1 MMIVIPDG
9 CRPCVLLIAAT
20 LAGCG
25 AQPLGASAPTVFRPN
40 TTTHMADASPDL
52 RVGNWRGTLTQ
63 SGWGTYSLII
73 HVRSSSG
80 SQIAGVT
87 HIQLGSEWA
96 VMSFTGTAVRGTVS
110 YQETQILKQHGG
122 NWCIKSATLHYR
134 QKRAVL
140 KGPWTAPGCT
150 PGEIRVRR
158 QSRG

>member
-1 MMIVIPDG
+1 MKTLIPG
-9 CRPCVLLIAAT
+9 RCRPCVLLIVT
-20 LAGCG
+20 LLAGCG
-25 AQPLGASAPTVFRPN
+25 PQQLDAGAPAGFRPS
-40 TTTHMADASPDL
+40 TITRIADVAPDL
-52 RVGNWRGTLTQ
+52 HVGNWRGTLTQ
-63 SGWGTYSLII
+63 SGWGTYSLLV

-96 VMSFTGTAVRGTVS
+96 VMSFTGTAANGTVS
-110 YQETQILKQHGG
+110 YQETEILKQHGG

-140 KGPWTAPGCT
+140 KGPWMAPGCT

-158 QSRG
+158 QSRR